1 MVQVFACAQKPCE
14 ITCTNSSGIA
24 TKPSFGL
31 QANRV
36 EFHVLDRIL
45 MASGLNLLEGM
56 RTHQSTLFHP
66 KQCSKSLIFIL
77 Q

>member
-1 MVQVFACAQKPCE
+1 MAQVFACAQKPCE

-24 TKPSFGL
+24 TKPSCGL

-36 EFHVLDRIL
+36 ESHVLNRTL

-56 RTHQSTLFHP
+56 RAHQSTLFHP
-66 KQCSKSLIFIL
+66 KQCSKSLVFTL